1 MKRYII
7 AFLIT
12 SLVYG
17 CTDAQ
22 SNRFRFCKSE
32 LKDCLFEFL
41 IDRKEILSK
50 SEGKA
55 LFITDISELEKGD
68 IVEAKGGLQ
77 TGVYSFGIL
86 GPHYNQYMFFV
97 EPTST
102 TIITNYSVKF
112 VLNDLSDYFN
122 RNEKSFTE
130 DKKLKV
136 AKNVNKILNLRML
149 NSKLDDENQLDINLK
164 RN

>member
-12 SLVYG
+12 SIAHG

-22 SNRFRFCKSE
+22 SNRFWFCKSE
-32 LKDCLFEFL
+32 LKDCLSEFL
-41 IDRKEILSK
+41 IDRKEILNK
-50 SEGKA
+50 SEGEA
-55 LFITDISELEKGD
+55 LYITDISELEKGN
-68 IVEAKGGLQ
+68 IVGAKRGLQ

-86 GPHYNQYMFFV
+86 GPHYNQYLFFV
-97 EPTST
+97 EPNST
-102 TIITNYSVKF
+102 NIITNYSVKF
-112 VLNDLSDYFN
+112 VLVDLCDYFD

-130 DKKLKV
+130 DKKLKI
-136 AKNVNKILNLRML
+136 AENVIKVLNLRML
-149 NSKLDDENQLDINLK
+149 NSKLDDENQLDIDLK